1 MIMTITMPSI
11 RITTQKIK
19 ILEYLWSVN
28 HHPTADEIYSEVK
41 KDLPAI
47 SLATVYRNLHSLAEE
62 GDIQKIEVNKEF
74 RFDGDISPHQHCV
87 CKKCGNISEIFSKD
101 IARHSMQN
109 AETEDFEPHSVKTIF
124 HGICRECK

>member
-19 ILEYLWSVN
+19 ILEYLWNVN

-47 SLATVYRNLHSLAEE
+47 SLATVYRNLHSLAED

-74 RFDGDISPHQHCV
+74 RRYIRDIQ
-87 CKKCGNISEIFSKD
+87 
-101 IARHSMQN
+101 
-109 AETEDFEPHSVKTIF
+109 
-124 HGICRECK
+124 